1 MILLENVC
9 VNLSRRAILKDI
21 SVQFD
26 DGRIHGIMGK
36 QRFGQSVMFKTIC
49 GFICPARGRVT
60 IDGKDYTSRR
70 RFRHVWA
77 C

>member
-26 DGRIHGIMGK
+26 DGRIHGIVGNNGSGK
-36 QRFGQSVMFKTIC
+36 SVMFKTIC
-49 GFICPARGRVT
+49 GFICLL
-60 IDGKDYTSRR
+60 YTS
-70 RFRHVWA
+70 
-77 C
+77 